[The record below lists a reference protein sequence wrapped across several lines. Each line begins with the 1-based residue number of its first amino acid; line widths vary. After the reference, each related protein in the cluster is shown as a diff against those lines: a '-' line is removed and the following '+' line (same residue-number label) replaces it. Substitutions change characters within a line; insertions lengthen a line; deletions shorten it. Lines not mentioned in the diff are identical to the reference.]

1 MRTLSLMMILLL
13 LTGCIN
19 ITNRITSEDRTVQP
33 LTIGRDCVLFFLGL
47 AYGLN
52 TVEQAMANAD
62 PPAKKIRSISID
74 TRMGP
79 VFGQQCLTVVGEPDP
94 QSGTTSR

>member
-1 MRTLSLMMILLL
+1 
-13 LTGCIN
+13 
-19 ITNRITSEDRTVQP
+19 
-33 LTIGRDCVLFFLGL
+33 L

-74 TRMGP
+74 TNVWL
-79 VFGQQCLTVVGEPDP
+79 VFGQQCLIVVEEPDLA
-94 QSGTTSR
+94 SAETSQ

>member
-1 MRTLSLMMILLL
+1 MRILTFVMISVVF
-13 LTGCIN
+13 TGCIN
-19 ITNRITSEDRTVQP
+19 ITNRITAEDRTVQP

-94 QSGTTSR
+94 QSVTTSQ